1 MCYHTTDYRQ
11 SETAVSVSGA
21 VPDLNGNDGSGIRTV
36 LAGWSERAVCGNA
49 RPERPVGNTKTTPRG
64 NSLVCDRKREI
75 FPMKRNTRQLISLIV
90 VFALIAAAY
99 SCRMLAKFDIGG
111 VYVNYI
117 RAALYLLLFS
127 LWGYSLDRRII
138 QPQTLHCLRLTA
150 ALMLVWLVL
159 RTLKYEIVTDP
170 TVARYI
176 WYLYYLR
183 MLFIPLLGVYIALF
197 LGKPQEIRLN
207 VRTGC
212 LALVPA
218 VLFLS
223 VITNDLHQQVF
234 AFSGGVPGGQDNSSF
249 SHRPL
254 YFACLVWMVACMVFS
269 LVRLLNKSRIPGS
282 GKKNLAP
289 FVTGCIT
296 VLYGVLYL
304 SGLPAVR
311 WWFGDMNVM
320 FCLLFAAIYESCIHC
335 RMIQSNTG
343 YVELFE
349 ATTLAACIADSSGN
363 IVLRSHAACEDI
375 ACPEEGTQVFRPD
388 GIRISSAPIS
398 GGYAV
403 WQDNVRPLTELR
415 AKLSGNKAIIKNNK
429 EKLQEAYFIQKK
441 LYELTEKNRIY
452 DELEARYGK
461 QINRIGQLLKQCED
475 TGPAEVQNLLKRIL
489 LLGTYIKRGANLYF
503 LGMEYELLPQQELRL
518 TVDEAVRVMTVCG
531 TECSV
536 VYRTTKP
543 MRSTEVM
550 RLFDLLKTVAEMTIN
565 GLQSLFISVSDSE
578 MDLSVECT
586 ADLSFIASSDITVR
600 REDGLWLVRTPIG
613 GCDDA

>member
-1 MCYHTTDYRQ
+1 
-11 SETAVSVSGA
+11 
-21 VPDLNGNDGSGIRTV
+21 
-36 LAGWSERAVCGNA
+36 
-49 RPERPVGNTKTTPRG
+49 
-64 NSLVCDRKREI
+64 
-75 FPMKRNTRQLISLIV
+75 MKRNTRQLIPLIV

-150 ALMLVWLVL
+150 ALMLVWLIL

-170 TVARYI
+170 TTARYI
-176 WYLYYLR
+176 WYLYYLP

-212 LALVPA
+212 LAIVPT

-254 YFACLVWMVACMVFS
+254 YFACLVWMIACMVFS

-320 FCLLFAAIYESCIHC
+320 FCLLFAAIYESCIRC

-550 RLFDLLKTVAEMTIN
+550 RLFDLLKTVAEMTVN

-600 REDGLWLVRTPIG
+600 REDGLWLVRTLIG

>member
-1 MCYHTTDYRQ
+1 MRKRTSGTTCRKHK
-11 SETAVSVSGA
+11 
-21 VPDLNGNDGSGIRTV
+21 N
-36 LAGWSERAVCGNA
+36 NA
-49 RPERPVGNTKTTPRG
+49 KGE
-64 NSLVCDRKREI
+64 SLVCDRKREI

-176 WYLYYLR
+176 WYLYYLP

-212 LALVPA
+212 LAIVPA

-320 FCLLFAAIYESCIHC
+320 FCLLFAAIYESCIRC

-452 DELEARYGK
+452 DELETRYGK

>member
-1 MCYHTTDYRQ
+1 
-11 SETAVSVSGA
+11 
-21 VPDLNGNDGSGIRTV
+21 
-36 LAGWSERAVCGNA
+36 
-49 RPERPVGNTKTTPRG
+49 
-64 NSLVCDRKREI
+64 
-75 FPMKRNTRQLISLIV
+75 MKRNTRQLIPMIV
-90 VFALIAAAY
+90 VFTLIAAAY
-99 SCRMLAKFDIGG
+99 SCRMLAMLDICG

-150 ALMLVWLVL
+150 ALMLLWLIL
-159 RTLKYEIVTDP
+159 RTLKYEFVTDL

-176 WYLYYLR
+176 WYLYYLP
-183 MLFIPLLGVYIALF
+183 MLFIPLLGVYIALS
-197 LGKPQEIRLN
+197 LGKSEKFRL
-207 VRTGC
+207 TGRIGA
-212 LALVPA
+212 LAIIPA
-218 VLFLS
+218 VLFLL
-223 VITNDLHQQVF
+223 VITNDLHQQMF

-254 YFACLVWMVACMVFS
+254 YYACFGWMIACMVFA

-282 GKKNLAP
+282 GKRKLAP

-296 VLYGVLYL
+296 VLYGFLYL

-320 FCLLFAAIYESCIHC
+320 FCLLFAAIYESCIRC

-363 IVLRSHAACEDI
+363 IVLRSRAADEDMV
-375 ACPEEGTQVFRPD
+375 CPKNGLQIIRPD

-415 AKLSGNKAIIKNNK
+415 ARLSENKAKIKNNK
-429 EKLQEAYFIQKK
+429 EKLQEAYLIQKK
-441 LYELTEKNRIY
+441 LNELTEKNRIY
-452 DELEARYGK
+452 DELETKYGK
-461 QINRIGQLLKQCED
+461 QIARIGQLLKQCE
-475 TGPAEVQNLLKRIL
+475 GAEPAEIQNLLKRII

-503 LGMEYELLPQQELRL
+503 LSLEYELLPQQELRL
-518 TVDEAVRVMTVCG
+518 TIDEAVRVMTVCG

-536 VYRTTKP
+536 VYHTTKP
-543 MRSTEVM
+543 MLSAEVA
-550 RLFDLLKTVAEMTIN
+550 RLFDLLKTVEEATIN
-565 GLQSLFISVSDSE
+565 ELHSLFISVSDSE
-578 MDLSVECT
+578 RICRWSVLRTCHS
-586 ADLSFIASSDITVR
+586 SF
-600 REDGLWLVRTPIG
+600 LQM
-613 GCDDA
+613 

>member
-1 MCYHTTDYRQ
+1 
-11 SETAVSVSGA
+11 
-21 VPDLNGNDGSGIRTV
+21 
-36 LAGWSERAVCGNA
+36 
-49 RPERPVGNTKTTPRG
+49 
-64 NSLVCDRKREI
+64 
-75 FPMKRNTRQLISLIV
+75 MKRNTRQLIPLIV

-150 ALMLVWLVL
+150 ALMLVWLIL

-170 TVARYI
+170 TTARYI
-176 WYLYYLR
+176 WYLYYLP

-212 LALVPA
+212 LAIVPT

-254 YFACLVWMVACMVFS
+254 YFACLVWMIACMVFS

-320 FCLLFAAIYESCIHC
+320 FCLLFAAIYESCIRC

-429 EKLQEAYFIQKK
+429 EKLQEAYFVQKK

-600 REDGLWLVRTPIG
+600 REDGLWLVRTLIG

>member
-1 MCYHTTDYRQ
+1 
-11 SETAVSVSGA
+11 
-21 VPDLNGNDGSGIRTV
+21 
-36 LAGWSERAVCGNA
+36 
-49 RPERPVGNTKTTPRG
+49 
-64 NSLVCDRKREI
+64 
-75 FPMKRNTRQLISLIV
+75 MKRNTRQLIPLIV

-150 ALMLVWLVL
+150 ALMLVWLIL

-170 TVARYI
+170 TTARYI
-176 WYLYYLR
+176 WYLYYLP

-212 LALVPA
+212 LAIVPT

-254 YFACLVWMVACMVFS
+254 YFACLVWMIACMVFS

-304 SGLPAVR
+304 SGLPTVR

-320 FCLLFAAIYESCIHC
+320 FCLLFAAIYESCIRC

-429 EKLQEAYFIQKK
+429 EKLQEAYFVQKK

-475 TGPAEVQNLLKRIL
+475 TGSAEVQNLLKRIL

-600 REDGLWLVRTPIG
+600 REDGLWLVRTLIG

>member
-1 MCYHTTDYRQ
+1 MRKRTSGTTCRKHK
-11 SETAVSVSGA
+11 
-21 VPDLNGNDGSGIRTV
+21 N
-36 LAGWSERAVCGNA
+36 NA
-49 RPERPVGNTKTTPRG
+49 KGE
-64 NSLVCDRKREI
+64 SLVCDRKREI

-90 VFALIAAAY
+90 VFAIIAAAY

-176 WYLYYLR
+176 WYLYYLP
-183 MLFIPLLGVYIALF
+183 MLFIPLLGVYIALS

-269 LVRLLNKSRIPGS
+269 LVQLLNKGRIPGS

-320 FCLLFAAIYESCIHC
+320 FCLLFAAIYESCIRC

-441 LYELTEKNRIY
+441 LHELTEKNRIY

-550 RLFDLLKTVAEMTIN
+550 RLFDLLKTVAEMTVN

>member
-1 MCYHTTDYRQ
+1 
-11 SETAVSVSGA
+11 
-21 VPDLNGNDGSGIRTV
+21 
-36 LAGWSERAVCGNA
+36 
-49 RPERPVGNTKTTPRG
+49 
-64 NSLVCDRKREI
+64 
-75 FPMKRNTRQLISLIV
+75 MKRNTKKLIPMIL
-90 VFALIAAAY
+90 VFTIIAAGY
-99 SCRMLAKFDIGG
+99 SCRILAMLDIGG
-111 VYVNYI
+111 AWMSYI

-127 LWGYSLDRRII
+127 LWGFSLDRRII
-138 QPQTLHCLRLTA
+138 QTQALHCLRLTA
-150 ALMLVWLVL
+150 ALMLAWLIL
-159 RTLKYEIVTDP
+159 RTLKYEFVTDL

-176 WYLYYLR
+176 WYLYYLP
-183 MLFIPLLGVYIALF
+183 MLFIPLLGVYIALS
-197 LGKPQEIRLN
+197 LGKSEEFRL
-207 VRTGC
+207 TGRIGA
-212 LALVPA
+212 LAIIPA
-218 VLFLS
+218 VLFLL

-234 AFSGGVPGGQDNSSF
+234 AFSSGVPGVPDNYGY
-249 SHRPL
+249 SHGIF
-254 YFACLVWMVACMVFS
+254 YFCSMGWMVACLLFS
-269 LVRLLNKSRIPGS
+269 LVLLLKKSRVPSGS
-282 GKKNLAP
+282 EKRMRP
-289 FVTGCIT
+289 FVIACIT
-296 VLYGVLYL
+296 ILYAILYL
-304 SGLPAVR
+304 SGLPAIR
-311 WWFGDMNVM
+311 WWLGDMNVT
-320 FCLLFAAIYESCIHC
+320 FCLLYAAIYESCIRC

-349 ATTLAACIADSSGN
+349 ATTLAACIADGSGN
-363 IVLRSHAACEDI
+363 IVLRSHAACDDI

-415 AKLSGNKAIIKNNK
+415 ARLSENKAKIKNNK
-429 EKLQEAYFIQKK
+429 EKLQEAYLIQKK
-441 LYELTEKNRIY
+441 LNELTEKNRIY
-452 DELEARYGK
+452 DELETKYGK
-461 QINRIGQLLKQCED
+461 QIARIGQLLKQCE
-475 TGPAEVQNLLKRIL
+475 GAEPAEKQSLLKRIL
-489 LLGTYIKRGANLYF
+489 LLGTYIKRAANLYF

-586 ADLSFIASSDITVR
+586 ADLSFIASPDITVR
-600 REDGLWLVRTPIG
+600 REDGLWLVRTLIG

>member
-1 MCYHTTDYRQ
+1 
-11 SETAVSVSGA
+11 
-21 VPDLNGNDGSGIRTV
+21 
-36 LAGWSERAVCGNA
+36 
-49 RPERPVGNTKTTPRG
+49 
-64 NSLVCDRKREI
+64 
-75 FPMKRNTRQLISLIV
+75 MKRNTRQLIPMIV
-90 VFALIAAAY
+90 VFTLIAAAY
-99 SCRMLAKFDIGG
+99 SCRMLAMLDICG

-150 ALMLVWLVL
+150 ALMLLWLIL
-159 RTLKYEIVTDP
+159 RTLKYEFVTDL

-176 WYLYYLR
+176 WYLYYLP
-183 MLFIPLLGVYIALF
+183 MLFIPLLGVYIALS
-197 LGKPQEIRLN
+197 LGKSEKFRL
-207 VRTGC
+207 TGRIGA
-212 LALVPA
+212 LAIIPA
-218 VLFLS
+218 VLFLL

-234 AFSGGVPGGQDNSSF
+234 AFSSGVPGGPDNYSYSYG
-249 SHRPL
+249 PV
-254 YFACLVWMVACMVFS
+254 YFCYLGWTVTCMFFS
-269 LVRLLNKSRIPGS
+269 LILLLKKSRIPGS
-282 GKKNLAP
+282 KKKRLAP
-289 FVTGCIT
+289 FVIGCAT
-296 VLYGVLYL
+296 VLYGILYL

-320 FCLLFAAIYESCIHC
+320 FCLLYAAIYESCIRC

-363 IVLRSHAACEDI
+363 IVLRSHAACDDI

-415 AKLSGNKAIIKNNK
+415 AKLSENKAIIKNNK
-429 EKLQEAYFIQKK
+429 EKLQEAYLIQKK

-452 DELEARYGK
+452 DELGARYGK
-461 QINRIGQLLKQCED
+461 QITRIGQLLKQCED

-536 VYRTTKP
+536 VYHTTKP

-550 RLFDLLKTVAEMTIN
+550 RLFDLIKTVAEMTVN
-565 GLQSLFISVSDSE
+565 ELHSLFISVSDGE

-586 ADLSFIASSDITVR
+586 ADLSFLASPDITVR
-600 REDGLWLVRTPIG
+600 REDGLWLVRTLIG